1 MNEYFLAHFN
11 TARPVGPFT
20 VHLDESKY
28 FFQQLQALFEKVH
41 LHVGLLGHRHGMR
54 SAEGRELNFFE
65 IAALETEGEG
75 NPHIYTLAGWR
86 DAQDLHSYVY
96 RDPQHV
102 ENMRRLRNWVD
113 RSEGPNMVMWWAHRD
128 TRISL
133 EMAWDRLQRLR
144 KEGPSAHAFSLQHRI
159 GPPGLFSV
167 A

>member
-1 MNEYFLAHFN
+1 
-11 TARPVGPFT
+11 
-20 VHLDESKY
+20 
-28 FFQQLQALFEKVH
+28 
-41 LHVGLLGHRHGMR
+41 MR